1 MSTRF
6 FTNHGAQTHFSMTA
20 KQQFFEEVLG
30 GLKERSAY
38 FSRDVIQAAADEAGL
53 ALKSSS
59 LSVYLNQ
66 AVKQGLIHDAGR
78 GWYSR
83 LAESFDLNA
92 QPISALVKTLIKFF
106 PLLDFTVWSTA
117 QVQSYGHHLL
127 GKFVSFVHTERDAMA
142 SVADRLRDEGWEVE
156 VNPRGAAAKSF
167 AIRSVRSVVIRPRT
181 TTQPCKGHLVSPEGL
196 LVELFVEA
204 RTLNL
209 LDTGEYHR
217 LFANLADSQR
227 LQMATLL
234 DYARERRP
242 IGMELIELINAEYF
256 NNSALINRKPR
267 P

>member
-1 MSTRF
+1 
-6 FTNHGAQTHFSMTA
+6 MTA
-20 KQQFFEEVLG
+20 KQQFSDQVLG

-38 FSRDVIQAAADEAGL
+38 FSRDSIQTAADEAGL
-53 ALKSSS
+53 ALKKSS
-59 LSVYLNQ
+59 LPVYVNQ
-66 AVKQGLIHDAGR
+66 AVKQGILHDAGR

-83 LAESFDLNA
+83 LAEPFVLNTKS
-92 QPISALVKTLIKFF
+92 ISALVKTLEKSF

-127 GKFVSFVHTERDAMA
+127 GKFVSFVHTERDAMT

-156 VNPRGAAAKSF
+156 VNPRGAVAKSF
-167 AIRSVRSVVIRPRT
+167 SIRSERSVVIRPRT
-181 TTQPCKGHLVSPEGL
+181 TTQPCEGHLVSPEGL

-204 RTLNL
+204 RALNL
-209 LDTGEYHR
+209 LDTGEYLK

-242 IGMELIELINAEYF
+242 VGTELIELINADYLK
-256 NNSALINRKPR
+256 NSALINQKPK

>member
-1 MSTRF
+1 
-6 FTNHGAQTHFSMTA
+6 MTA
-20 KQQFFEEVLG
+20 KQQFFDQVLG

-38 FSRDVIQAAADEAGL
+38 FTRDSIQAAAEAAGL
-53 ALKSSS
+53 ALKRPT
-59 LSVYLNQ
+59 LAVYLNQ

-83 LAESFDLNA
+83 LAEPFVLNA
-92 QPISALVKTLIKFF
+92 KPISGLVKTLKKFF

-142 SVADRLRDEGWEVE
+142 SVADRLRDAGWDVE
-156 VNPRGAAAKSF
+156 VSPRGGAAKSF
-167 AIRSVRSVVIRPRT
+167 SIRNERSVVIRPRT
-181 TTQPCKGHLVSPEGL
+181 TTQPCEGHLVSPEGL

-204 RTLNL
+204 RALNL
-209 LDTGEYHR
+209 LDTGEYLK
-217 LFANLADSQR
+217 LFENLAESQR

-242 IGMELIELINAEYF
+242 VGTELIELINADYLK
-256 NNSALINRKPR
+256 NSALINQKPKL
-267 P
+267 

>member
-1 MSTRF
+1 
-6 FTNHGAQTHFSMTA
+6 MTG
-20 KQQFFEEVLG
+20 KQQFFEQVLG

-38 FSRDVIQAAADEAGL
+38 FSRDAIQAAADEAGL
-53 ALKSSS
+53 ALKKSS
-59 LSVYLNQ
+59 LSVYVNQ
-66 AVKQGLIHDAGR
+66 AVKQGILHDAGR

-83 LAESFDLNA
+83 LAEPFVLNTK
-92 QPISALVKTLIKFF
+92 PISGLVKTLEKAF

-167 AIRSVRSVVIRPRT
+167 SIRSERSVVIRPRT
-181 TTQPCKGHLVSPEGL
+181 TTQPCEGHRVSPEGL

-204 RTLNL
+204 RALNL
-209 LDTGEYHR
+209 LDTGEYLK
-217 LFANLADSQR
+217 LFGNLASSQR
-227 LQMATLL
+227 IQMASLL

-242 IGMELIELINAEYF
+242 VGTELIELINADYLK
-256 NNSALINRKPR
+256 NSALINQKPK